1 MHEDRRGIAPVAAV
15 EQEGQ
20 AQQGQRPPQDAPS
33 RLQDGCQGEGSQDEL
48 VRQDLAAP
56 QGDGV
61 GEEGDVPRP
70 GNGAEDQEHI
80 GPAPPPPQWI

>member
-1 MHEDRRGIAPVAAV
+1 MHEDRRGIAPVTAV

-20 AQQGQRPPQDAPS
+20 AQQGQRPPQDAPP
-33 RLQDGCQGEGSQDEL
+33 RLQDGDQGEASQDEL
-48 VRQDLAAP
+48 VGQDLAAP

-70 GNGAEDQEHI
+70 GYGA
-80 GPAPPPPQWI
+80 